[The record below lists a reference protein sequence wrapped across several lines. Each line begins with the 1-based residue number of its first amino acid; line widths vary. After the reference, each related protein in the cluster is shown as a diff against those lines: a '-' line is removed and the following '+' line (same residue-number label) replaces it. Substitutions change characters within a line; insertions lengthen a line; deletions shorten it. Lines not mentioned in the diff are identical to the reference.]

1 MDNVLLYNSI
11 HLDRLSPEIDCSDL
25 FGFSNISFPFYSEED
40 VLISDDDGNEEE
52 ETDEESEDV
61 VSDNEVDQV
70 EDPEEESVSG
80 NSVSSNESASGNE
93 IQESVSDNETASGN
107 ELHYVETYGD
117 IVVNVDSH
125 LEEYMPTVIDLLTVI
140 GGLLLGLVVFELLKY
155 IYKFF
160 RIFF

>member
-25 FGFSNISFPFYSEED
+25 FDFSNISFPFYSEED

-61 VSDNEVDQV
+61 VSDNEVDQG
-70 EDPEEESVSG
+70 EDSEEESVSG
-80 NSVSSNESASGNE
+80 NSVSSNESASCND
-93 IQESVSDNETASGN
+93 IESVSDNETSSGN
-107 ELHYVETYGD
+107 EIHYVETYGD

-125 LEEYMPTVIDLLTVI
+125 LEEYMPTVIDLLTII
-140 GGLLLGLVVFELLKY
+140 GALALALVVFELLKY

-160 RIFF
+160 RVFF